1 MTIYRKQRSTAPR
14 GRSVYGS
21 YTPSWVAQPE
31 PQPEPEAAEAP
42 AAVGEAPAEDPAA
55 FGFDTF
61 AAGYDAEEP
70 AGYDASS
77 AYAYGAE
84 DAGDALAA
92 PAAGD
97 AAAPASAFDAAS
109 AVPEPERIGA
119 FGPLDSA
126 APTYDA
132 YAWPAPDDG
141 VAAAWESAAAAP
153 YGEQAVAA
161 YDAPGEIQAVSE
173 PAPEYVA
180 DDEADADVAPVADEV
195 DVAEEPAVELVD
207 ATVENLAFD
216 VSLAQGAAD
225 DLAAA
230 EAPAEP
236 ALAPTETV
244 ALEGD
249 AAPEAVAAEGDALG
263 KEPAAEDA
271 LAADGEAGPSDGG
284 PAEKA
289 EAPAAEADGRP
300 EKPAEPAAEDGTHVD
315 DAAAPAAPAEV
326 ASGADEPAEAESAA
340 PTSDLIAPAP
350 VDPSIAPAPAEP
362 AGAGASAS
370 EEGPA
375 GTTVTLALDLGDEP
389 APAAAPAE
397 DKPAA
402 RPKRKRA
409 RRASRTARA
418 EEPAPNRT
426 ATVHRATGE
435 TDITVELD
443 LDGSGTAHIAT
454 GVPFFDHMLDAFTR
468 HGLFDLTVDATGDV
482 EVDAHHTVEDTGIV
496 LGQAFAEALGEKRGV
511 TRFADV
517 AVPLDEALV
526 QAVVDLSGRGQAYC
540 QLPMPTERVGAF
552 DTELAVEFFYAFARD
567 ARATLHVR
575 ELAGAN
581 SHHIIEAAF
590 KAAGRAM
597 RRACELD
604 PRVTGVPSTKGSL

>member
-31 PQPEPEAAEAP
+31 SQPEPEAAETP
-42 AAVGEAPAEDPAA
+42 AAVEEAPVEDPAA

-70 AGYDASS
+70 TGYDAPST
-77 AYAYGAE
+77 YAYSAD
-84 DAGDALAA
+84 DAGSALAE
-92 PAAGD
+92 PAVNGAFSD
-97 AAAPASAFDAAS
+97 NAAAPASAFDAAPT
-109 AVPEPERIGA
+109 VPEPERIGA
-119 FGPLDSA
+119 FGALDSA
-126 APTYDA
+126 APAYDA

-141 VAAAWESAAAAP
+141 VAAAWGNAAAVP

-161 YDAPGEIQAVSE
+161 YDAPNEDQAVSE
-173 PAPEYVA
+173 PVSEYVA
-180 DDEADADVAPVADEV
+180 NNDADAAVVPTAGEADAV
-195 DVAEEPAVELVD
+195 EEPAVELVD
-207 ATVENLAFD
+207 VTVENLAYD
-216 VSLAQGAAD
+216 VPLEQEAAD
-225 DLAAA
+225 ERVAA
-230 EAPAEP
+230 EETSEPAPAEP
-236 ALAPTETV
+236 AEEASALA
-244 ALEGD
+244 D
-249 AAPEAVAAEGDALG
+249 AVSSD
-263 KEPAAEDA
+263 EPAASPADEPSANDDA
-271 LAADGEAGPSDGG
+271 AAVAEKPAQA
-284 PAEKA
+284 PAE
-289 EAPAAEADGRP
+289 EAPAANEL
-300 EKPAEPAAEDGTHVD
+300 AAE
-315 DAAAPAAPAEV
+315 
-326 ASGADEPAEAESAA
+326 ESAA

-350 VDPSIAPAPAEP
+350 VDPSIAPAPTEP
-362 AGAGASAS
+362 AVANAPTS
-370 EEGPA
+370 EEGSA

-389 APAAAPAE
+389 APADAPAE

-402 RPKRKRA
+402 KPKRKRT
-409 RRASRTARA
+409 RRSSRTARA
-418 EEPAPNRT
+418 EEPAPHRT

-443 LDGSGTAHIAT
+443 LDGSGTAHIST

-468 HGLFDLTVDATGDV
+468 HGLFDLTINATGDV

-540 QLPMPTERVGAF
+540 QLPMPTERVGTF

-604 PRVTGVPSTKGSL
+604 PRVTGIPSTKGSL